1 MNETWNDKPLG
12 ELMEHIVRNHHA
24 FCRQEM
30 ARIGTLFKK
39 AASNASAQPELKRM
53 ESLFSAMAKELA
65 MHLVK
70 EEQTL
75 FPYIARVED
84 AVKRDV
90 PASWPPFGTVENPIR
105 MMVLEH
111 EQTGAELSEIRHLS
125 GDYTAAPDAP
135 EPLIALYDALR
146 AFDRDM
152 SEHIHSEDHI
162 LFPRAIAME
171 ERTCG
176 RR

>member
-1 MNETWNDKPLG
+1 MNDNWNDKPLG

-30 ARIGTLFKK
+30 ARIGTLFKEV
-39 AASNASAQPELKRM
+39 ASNAGAQPELKRM
-53 ESLFSAMAKELA
+53 ESLFSTMAKDLT

-84 AVKRDV
+84 AVKRNV
-90 PASWPPFGTVENPIR
+90 PVSWPPFGTVENPIR

-111 EQTGAELSEIRHLS
+111 EQTGAELSEICRLS
-125 GDYTAAPDAP
+125 NHYTPAPGAP
-135 EPLIALYDALR
+135 EPLIVLYDALR

-162 LFPRAIAME
+162 LFPRAISME
-171 ERTCG
+171 EQTCG
-176 RR
+176 KR